1 VVEEPA
7 VKGLIDLGMCVVMVG
22 GGGIPVVAD
31 ESENQAIITNPEN
44 IDRALR
50 GDTGTHIV
58 P

>member
-1 VVEEPA
+1 
-7 VKGLIDLGMCVVMVG
+7 MVG

-44 IDRALR
+44 IDRALL
-50 GDTGTHIV
+50 GETGTHLV